1 MPPLATEDHILP
13 YFSFLVPHS
22 GLCLKE
28 QTDLDLQF

>member
-1 MPPLATEDHILP
+1 MPPPATEDHVLP

-22 GLCLKE
+22 GWCLKE